1 MDEKI
6 IKILIIEDNPGDARL
21 ILEMLKESGAKQFVL
36 EHAVCLSSGLERLA
50 RVNYDVVLL
59 DLGLPESQGLPTLEK
74 TLALSL
80 KAPIVVLT
88 GSIADENVGIKAVQR
103 GAQDYLIKGIIDGK
117 MLARSIRYAIERKQI
132 GEELKKQRDHL
143 EHLTHQLAAA
153 NKELE
158 SFSYSV
164 SHDLRAPLNRII
176 GFSDILLRDYADK
189 LDEHGKNY
197 LQRVIN
203 ASQHMAQ
210 LIKDMLNLA
219 RTTQTEMH
227 HETVNLSALAKMV
240 ARELREKQPERQVE
254 FVIAEG
260 LVVRGDP
267 RLMQTAL
274 ENLLSNAWKFT
285 GKCPDTRIEFGVTQ
299 RNEKS
304 VYFVRDN
311 GVGFD
316 MAFAKK
322 LFSPFQRLH
331 AKAEFDGTGIGLATV
346 QRIIHRH
353 GGHIWA
359 EGAVDKGATFYFM
372 I

>member
-1 MDEKI
+1 
-6 IKILIIEDNPGDARL
+6 
-21 ILEMLKESGAKQFVL
+21 
-36 EHAVCLSSGLERLA
+36 
-50 RVNYDVVLL
+50 
-59 DLGLPESQGLPTLEK
+59 
-74 TLALSL
+74 
-80 KAPIVVLT
+80 
-88 GSIADENVGIKAVQR
+88 
-103 GAQDYLIKGIIDGK
+103 
-117 MLARSIRYAIERKQI
+117 
-132 GEELKKQRDHL
+132 
-143 EHLTHQLAAA
+143 
-153 NKELE
+153 
-158 SFSYSV
+158 
-164 SHDLRAPLNRII
+164 
-176 GFSDILLRDYADK
+176 
-189 LDEHGKNY
+189 
-197 LQRVIN
+197 
-203 ASQHMAQ
+203 MAQ

-219 RTTQTEMH
+219 RTTQIEMH

-240 ARELREKQPERQVE
+240 ARELKEKQPERKVE

-285 GKCPDTRIEFGVTQ
+285 GKGPDTRIEFGVMQ
-299 RNEKS
+299 RNGKS